1 MRFFI
6 ITFLFSISYSF
17 SQKTEGVL
25 KIDQDSLVSKIIEIK
40 IKINEEVYAS
50 QFYSIQLYYGS
61 YENAKIIES
70 NTKKRFP
77 EETVRITFE
86 TPNYKVQMGPYR
98 GFKKSNDL
106 LKSVKKIY
114 PAAFLIEP
122 KNNL

>member
-25 KIDQDSLVSKIIEIK
+25 KIDQDSLVSKIIELK

-77 EETVRITFE
+77 EETVRLTFE

-122 KNNL
+122 NNKL

>member
-6 ITFLFSISYSF
+6 ITFIFSISYSF
-17 SQKTEGVL
+17 CQKTEGIL
-25 KIDQDSLVSKIIEIK
+25 KIDQDSLVSKIIELK

-61 YENAKIIES
+61 YETAKIIES
-70 NTKKRFP
+70 DTKKRFP
-77 EETVRITFE
+77 DESVRLTFE

-98 GFKKSNDL
+98 GFRKTNDL
-106 LKSVKKIY
+106 LKSLKKIY
-114 PAAFLIEP
+114 PSAFLIEP

>member
-1 MRFFI
+1 MKFFI

-17 SQKTEGVL
+17 CQENDGVL
-25 KIDQDSLVSKIIEIK
+25 KIKQDSLVSKIVDLK

-61 YENAKIIES
+61 YEKAKEIEI
-70 NTKKRFP
+70 NTKKKFP
-77 EETVRITFE
+77 DEAVKLSFE

-106 LKSVKKIY
+106 LKNVKKIY
-114 PAAFLIEP
+114 PAAFLLEP
-122 KNNL
+122 KKNL

>member
-6 ITFLFSISYSF
+6 ITLLFSISYSF
-17 SQKTEGVL
+17 CQKTEGVL
-25 KIDQDSLVSKIIEIK
+25 KIDQDSLVSKIIELK

>member
-25 KIDQDSLVSKIIEIK
+25 KIDQDSLVSKIIELK

-77 EETVRITFE
+77 EETVRLTFE
-86 TPNYKVQMGPYR
+86 TQN
-98 GFKKSNDL
+98 
-106 LKSVKKIY
+106 
-114 PAAFLIEP
+114 
-122 KNNL
+122 

>member
-25 KIDQDSLVSKIIEIK
+25 KIDQDSLVSKIIELK
-40 IKINEEVYAS
+40 IKINEEVSAS

-77 EETVRITFE
+77 EETVRLTFE